1 MNMRMTRRGAG
12 ILIALMLIAV
22 PAAAAVMTQ
31 NFQSA
36 TIEINGPCF
45 TVRAGGDASSVTG
58 FVDFTSDTVA
68 SGTVD
73 LLQESLTIYG
83 HAGNRAVYSEVAEF
97 DNGCLAGATVEFLP
111 ATDPGGAAAFVPA
124 LTDPIWDEVNVSFYL
139 ANTATPGDVLTSGDW
154 DELLSVDAGVATTPE
169 AGSVPIGGV
178 RALAVVVDTDSG
190 VTLPVATP
198 PTLRWTAQIVYP

>member
-1 MNMRMTRRGAG
+1 M
-12 ILIALMLIAV
+12 LIALMLIAV

-45 TVRAGGDASSVTG
+45 TVTAGNDASNATD
-58 FVDFTSDTVA
+58 FVDFTSATVT

-73 LLQESLTIYG
+73 LLQESLTVTG
-83 HAGNRAVYSEVAEF
+83 HAGNRAVYSEVAIF
-97 DNGCLAGATVEFLP
+97 DNGCLTGATVDFIP

-124 LTDPIWDEVNVSFYL
+124 LTDPIWDEFNISFYL

-154 DELLSVDAGVATTPE
+154 DEVLSVTAGVVTTPE
-169 AGSVPIGGV
+169 TAAVPSGGI
-178 RALAVVVDTDSG
+178 RNLAVVIDTDSG
-190 VTLPVATP
+190 VTLPAATS
-198 PTLRWTAQIVYP
+198 PTLRWTAQVEYP

>member
-1 MNMRMTRRGAG
+1 M
-12 ILIALMLIAV
+12 LIALMLIAV

-45 TVRAGGDASSVTG
+45 TVTAGDDTLSATG
-58 FVDFTSDTVA
+58 FVAFASSNVT

-73 LLQESLTIYG
+73 LFQESLTVTG
-83 HAGNRAVYSEVAEF
+83 HAGNRAVYSEIAVF
-97 DNGCLAGATVEFLP
+97 DNGCLADAFVDFIP

-124 LTDPIWDEVNVSFYL
+124 LTDPIWDEFNITFYL

-154 DELLSVDAGVATTPE
+154 DEVLSVDAGAVTTPDT
-169 AGSVPIGGV
+169 ASVPQGGI
-178 RALAVVVDTDSG
+178 RYLAVVIDTDSA
-190 VTLPVATP
+190 ATAP
-198 PTLRWTAQIVYP
+198 PTAPTLRWTAQVSY